1 MLALWNRASWTNMGM
16 TNTALLKLSICIP
29 VYNAAPTIAA
39 LVDECIAQLSDDYAL
54 EFLLVNDYS
63 QDDSDAVCKAL
74 VSRHPCVKYMSL
86 RRNFGEHNAVMCAFN
101 YVTGDY
107 AVVIDDDF
115 QNPPSEIR
123 KLVEE
128 ARRGYDVVYSRYA
141 DKRHGVFRNLG
152 SRFNNLVASWL
163 LEKPKNL
170 YLSSFKVLRADI
182 VKRLIR
188 YQGPSPYIDGLI
200 LRETGNIS
208 SVLVA
213 HADRREGQSNY
224 TLKKLLSL
232 WLNMFIN
239 FSIKPLRVFAL
250 FGLVVTLFSFLAA
263 TVFIVQKLLNPAMQV
278 GWTSVMVAI
287 LFFAGVQIIFL
298 GLIGEYIGKHY
309 LHANGT
315 PQWVIKEEHL

>member
-1 MLALWNRASWTNMGM
+1 MAPSAPLT
-16 TNTALLKLSICIP
+16 LSICIP
-29 VYNAAPTIAA
+29 VYNGAPTITA
-39 LVDECIAQLSDDYAL
+39 LVDECIAQLAEHYAL
-54 EFLLVNDYS
+54 EFILVNDYS

-74 VSRHPCVKYMSL
+74 VARHANVKYISL

-101 YVTGDY
+101 YLTGDY

-123 KLVEE
+123 ALVEE

-141 DKRHGVFRNLG
+141 DKRDGFLRNLG
-152 SRFNNLVASWL
+152 SRFNDVVASWL
-163 LEKPKNL
+163 LEKPKHL
-170 YLSSFKVLRADI
+170 YLSSFKVLRGDI

-213 HADRREGQSNY
+213 HADRRQGQSNY
-224 TLKKLLSL
+224 TLRKLVSL

-239 FSIKPLRVFAL
+239 FSIKPLRLFAL
-250 FGLVVTLFSFLAA
+250 FGLVLTLFSFVAA
-263 TVFIVQKLLNPAMQV
+263 AAFIAQKLLDPSLQM
-278 GWTSVMVAI
+278 GWTSVMVSI
-287 LFFAGVQIIFL
+287 LFFSGVQIIFL

-315 PQWVIKEEHL
+315 PQWVVKEEHL